1 MRTMNQVDKML
12 VISCLIL
19 LCNHLNAASIRLC
32 GYVVDEQQIP
42 LIGASIIEED
52 SQNGTTTDIDG
63 YFELQ
68 SKVENPNLQISYTG
82 FITQTIV
89 VDETVE
95 YGNLKVVL
103 FPKFD
108 LEEVVVSNFSM
119 SNNISSDNAR
129 KRKYVVIDGVTYADG
144 IPSTHT
150 FKFESYNSNIFQTYH
165 AVDKNDDQLNTEDY
179 DIINENGFLTSTT
192 KPVSTFSIDVDAA
205 SYSNLRR
212 YIDNGQAPPKDA
224 VRIEEMVNYFD
235 YEYPQP
241 QGEDP
246 FEVITEYSDCP
257 WSAKNKLIHIGLQG
271 KEIPKENLPASN
283 LVFLCDVSGS
293 MNSHNKLPLLQGSLK
308 MLVNN
313 LRPEDKVSLVVYAG
327 STGVVL
333 KPIGGDEKA
342 KIREAIDMLS
352 AGGGTGG
359 AAGIKMAYKQARSAF
374 IEGGNNRVL
383 LATDGDFNLGVSSDA
398 DLVRLIEKERES
410 GVFLTVMG
418 FGTGNYKDNKM
429 EKLAN
434 HGNGNYA
441 YIDNISEARKVLV
454 SEFGGNLF
462 TIAKDVKLQVEFN
475 PKHVEAYR
483 LIGYENRMLAR
494 EDFNDDKKDAGE
506 LGAGH
511 TVTAMYEIVPTGVE
525 SEFVK
530 TVDPLKYQRAKSKQ
544 VQSYSEEL
552 MTIKLRYKKP
562 AGTKSKLISKPVNI
576 DAKEL
581 ERTSDNFRW
590 AATVAGFGM
599 LLRNSDFKQEANYE
613 NMIAMGKGALGTDM
627 EGYRQEMIKMMKNM
641 SAIAKLAEEY
651 EADLGK

>member
-1 MRTMNQVDKML
+1 MRKKNLNLGVGLMA
-12 VISCLIL
+12 VILAALIFM
-19 LCNHLNAASIRLC
+19 SVSGEPITIK
-32 GYVVDEQQIP
+32 GYIYDVNNEP
-42 LIGASIIEED
+42 LIGASVIEKGTT
-52 SQNGTTTDIDG
+52 NGTITNIDG
-63 YFELQ
+63 YYSLIV
-68 SKVENPNLQISYTG
+68 SSNLARLIVSYTG
-82 FITQTIV
+82 FESEEIVLSNKTISEPIKTNLTAGAKLEEIV
-89 VDETVE
+89 VT
-95 YGNLKVVL
+95 GRNRLKLLQGRLAGKNKSKKSNRSYEKYESELIVGCPIGMVQ
-103 FPKFD
+103 D
-108 LEEVVVSNFSM
+108 LETDF
-119 SNNISSDNAR
+119 
-129 KRKYVVIDGVTYADG
+129 
-144 IPSTHT
+144 
-150 FKFESYNSNIFQTYH
+150 
-165 AVDKNDDQLNTEDY
+165 NTEDY
-179 DIINENGFLTSTT
+179 DAITENTFLSTNA

-212 YIDNGQAPPKDA
+212 YIDHGQQPPKDA

-235 YEYPQP
+235 YNYPQP
-241 QGEDP
+241 DGVDP

-257 WSAKNKLIHIGLQG
+257 WNTKNKLIHIGLQG

-293 MNSHNKLPLLQGSLK
+293 MNSHNKLPLLQSSLK

-333 KPIGGDEKA
+333 EPTSGEDKG
-342 KIREAIDMLS
+342 KIRAAIDKLS
-352 AGGGTGG
+352 TGGGTGG

-383 LATDGDFNLGVSSDA
+383 LATDGDFNLGISSDA
-398 DLVRLIEKERES
+398 ELVRLIEQERES

-454 SEFGGNLF
+454 SEFGGTLF
-462 TIAKDVKLQVEFN
+462 TIAKDVKLQIEFN
-475 PKHVEAYR
+475 PKHVAAYR

-511 TVTAMYEIVPTGVE
+511 TVTAMYEIIPIGVE
-525 SEFVK
+525 SNFVK
-530 TVDPLKYQRAKSKQ
+530 SVDPLKYQIEKKKPVKSFAD
-544 VQSYSEEL
+544 EL
-552 MTIKLRYKKP
+552 MTVKLRYKQPDGKV
-562 AGTKSKLISKPVNI
+562 SKLISKAVSTNTK
-576 DAKEL
+576 DL
-581 ERTSDNFRW
+581 DSTSDNFRW

-599 LLRNSDFKQEANYE
+599 LLRDSEFKQEADYDL
-613 NMIAMGKGALGTDM
+613 MIAMGQSSLGADK
-627 EGYRQEMIKMMKNM
+627 EGFRKEMIKMMKNM
-641 SAIAKLAEEY
+641 GAMAQPIEEY